1 MTLGL
6 ILTAL
11 ATGRLSS
18 TMGPEVGKELA
29 AYFFTQG
36 VLGVA
41 TLLLICVVIHL
52 WKRLDAERA
61 TSCTELAAKDAAHKV
76 EMAVKDALIEE
87 LHDDIL
93 KEAWVGF
100 DNSRST
106 QATLDAFIATIR
118 GRGAA

>member
-1 MTLGL
+1 
-6 ILTAL
+6 
-11 ATGRLSS
+11 
-18 TMGPEVGKELA
+18 MGPEVGKELA

-52 WKRLDAERA
+52 WKKLDAERLA
-61 TSCTELAAKDAAHKV
+61 WRTELASLRDAHKIEV
-76 EMAVKDALIEE
+76 AAKDALIEE

-93 KEAWVGF
+93 KEARTGF

>member
-1 MTLGL
+1 M
-6 ILTAL
+6 
-11 ATGRLSS
+11 
-18 TMGPEVGKELA
+18 
-29 AYFFTQG
+29 
-36 VLGVA
+36 A

-61 TSCTELAAKDAAHKV
+61 TSRTELAAKDAAHKV